1 MNIDLYYVQ
10 YWLINEHMVFDRNN
24 PYNELPP
31 LPPEAAIRDDP
42 DILKKL
48 ISSSRALSSVNNA
61 ILTLP
66 NPYMLINTISIQ
78 EARSSTEVENI
89 FTTEDELFKAISDS
103 KKEEETDQQT
113 REVLRYREALWT
125 GYNAISDE
133 GKFSRQTIINIFRQ
147 VKSTRLG
154 IRPPHA
160 RVIIRRG
167 NRDQRPGEVAYS
179 PPRGEGIIEAYMD
192 NLIKYLNDEETD
204 KTDPLLKMCIAH
216 YQFEAIHPFQDGN
229 GRTGRILSLLY
240 LVKTGLLLQPVLYL
254 SKHIIENKDSYYY
267 LLAGVSQRKDWK
279 NYILFMLEA
288 VEKTSVNT
296 SNLISDIVHQMDET
310 YKYASERIKWYN
322 RDLNEAIFS
331 QPYIK
336 AKTVGEVMKK
346 TSRTTITK
354 YMGQLVSE
362 GILSSKKEG
371 IEVYYLNDDLIRIL
385 GGN

>member
-1 MNIDLYYVQ
+1 
-10 YWLINEHMVFDRNN
+10 MVFDRNK
-24 PYNELPP
+24 PYNDLPLL
-31 LPPEAAIRDDP
+31 LPAGAIQDDP

-48 ISSSRALSSVNNA
+48 VSASRALSSVNNA
-61 ILTLP
+61 IITLP

-78 EARSSTEVENI
+78 EARSSTEIENI

-103 KKEEETDQQT
+103 RKEEETDQQT

-125 GYNAISDE
+125 GFNSITDKD
-133 GKFSRQTIINIFRQ
+133 KFSLETIINIFRQ
-147 VKSTRLG
+147 IKSTRLG

-167 NRDQRPGEVAYS
+167 NTDQRPGNIAYT
-179 PPRGEGIIEAYMD
+179 PPRGEGIIETYME
-192 NLIKYLNDEETD
+192 NLIKYLNDEEPG
-204 KTDPLLKMCIAH
+204 KEDPLIKMCIAH

-229 GRTGRILSLLY
+229 GRTGRILNLLY

-254 SKHIIENKDSYYY
+254 SEYIIENKDSYYY
-267 LLAGVSQRKDWK
+267 HIAGVSQGKDWK
-279 NYILFMLEA
+279 NWILFMLDA
-288 VEKTSVNT
+288 VEQTSVNT

-310 YKYASERIKWYN
+310 YKYASKRIKWYN

-346 TSRTTITK
+346 SSRTTITK
-354 YMGQLVSE
+354 YMGELVSE
-362 GILSSKKEG
+362 GILSSRKDG
-371 IEVYYLNDDLIRIL
+371 LEVYYLNDDLIRIL
-385 GGN
+385 SGN

>member
-1 MNIDLYYVQ
+1 M
-10 YWLINEHMVFDRNN
+10 FDRNK
-24 PYNELPP
+24 PYNDLPS
-31 LPPEAAIRDDP
+31 LPPEKVIKDDP

-48 ISSSRALSSVNNA
+48 VSASRALSSVNNA

-66 NPYMLINTISIQ
+66 NPYMLINTISIK
-78 EARSSTEVENI
+78 EVRSSTEVENI
-89 FTTEDELFKAISDS
+89 LTTEDDLFKAISDS

-125 GYNAISDE
+125 GYNAVSDK
-133 GKFSRQTIINIFRQ
+133 GKFSQQTIINIFRQ
-147 VKSTRLG
+147 IKSSRLG

-167 NRDQRPGEVAYS
+167 NSDHRPGEVAYT
-179 PPRGEGIIEAYMD
+179 PPRGEGIIEAHLD

-204 KTDPLLKMCIAH
+204 RTDPLIKMCIAH

-229 GRTGRILSLLY
+229 GRTGRILNLLY

-254 SKHIIENKDSYYY
+254 SKYIIENKESYYY
-267 LLAGVSQRKDWK
+267 HLAIVNHRKDWK
-279 NYILFMLEA
+279 SWILFMLDA

-296 SNLISDIVHQMDET
+296 GNLISDIVHQMDET
-310 YKYASERIKWYN
+310 YKYASERINWYN
-322 RDLNEAIFS
+322 RDLNEVIFS

-336 AKTVGEVMKK
+336 AKTVGELMKK

-354 YMGQLVSE
+354 YMGQLLSE

-371 IEVYYLNDDLIRIL
+371 LEVYYLNDDLIRIL